1 MSDTLLLRLRHITRS
16 YGERSVLRGVDLDI
30 HRGQMIGIR
39 GRSGS
44 GKSTLARI
52 LVGLDTGFSGERLVG
67 DHGSR
72 RCAHLVFQDSMQSLN
87 PHVAL
92 KWSLTEAAVAPGSL
106 WDVVRGSR
114 RSEGKIAD
122 ALTEVGLSQHLLDV
136 KPSQLSG
143 GQRQR
148 AALARALLSGARLLV
163 FDEPV
168 ASLDPSVQA
177 RILNLLV
184 RIRADRGPAM
194 VVISH
199 DHAVLEYLCDTVY
212 DLDGGTLC
220 VR

>member
-1 MSDTLLLRLRHITRS
+1 MSSAPVLSLRGVSRS
-16 YGERSVLRGVDLDI
+16 YGDHEVLRGVDLDI
-30 HRGQMIGIR
+30 YDGAVIGVR

-52 LVGLDTGFSGERLVG
+52 LVGLDDGFSGERSAY
-67 DHGSR
+67 GSDGQ
-72 RCAHLVFQDSMQSLN
+72 RCAHLVFQDSLQSLN
-87 PHVAL
+87 PRIAL
-92 KWSLTEAAVAPGSL
+92 KWSLAEAAVAPASL
-106 WDVVRGSR
+106 LDVLRGPRRVR
-114 RSEGKIAD
+114 EKIVD
-122 ALTEVGLSQHLLDV
+122 ALTEVGLPQHLLDV
-136 KPSQLSG
+136 RPPQLSG

-163 FDEPV
+163 LDEPV

-199 DHAVLEYLCDTVY
+199 DHSVLEYLCDTVY
-212 DLDGGTLC
+212 DLDGGVLC

>member
-1 MSDTLLLRLRHITRS
+1 MSDSLILSLRRVCRF
-16 YGERSVLRGVDLDI
+16 YGERGVLRGVDLDI
-30 HRGQMIGIR
+30 RDGEVIGIR

-52 LVGLDTGFSGERLVG
+52 LVGLDDGFSGERSLHSS
-67 DHGSR
+67 DR
-72 RCAHLVFQDSMQSLN
+72 RRATHLVFQDSMQSLN
-87 PHVAL
+87 PYIAL
-92 KWSLTEAAVAPGSL
+92 KWSLSEAAVAPGSL
-106 WDVVRGSR
+106 SDVLRGPR
-114 RSEGKIAD
+114 RMREKLAD
-122 ALTEVGLSQHLLDV
+122 ALTEVGLPEHLLDV
-136 KPSQLSG
+136 RPPQLSG

-163 FDEPV
+163 LDEPV

-199 DHAVLEYLCDTVY
+199 DHSVLEYLCDTVY
-212 DLDGGTLC
+212 DLDGGVLC